1 MIAKEKNIYHI
12 NWVKYLVYKPYF
24 SRINDNIILVVSQ
37 GYVAEVSNEHVIL
50 GNDVLATCKIPSFV
64 GDLVDI
70 IAWVDSQGSEYL
82 PKNLGKS

>member
-1 MIAKEKNIYHI
+1 MFD
-12 NWVKYLVYKPYF
+12 LVPEYIGHAHSTLLKLIPNDD
-24 SRINDNIILVVSQ
+24 IDNIILVVSQ

>member
-1 MIAKEKNIYHI
+1 MCFFIDII
-12 NWVKYLVYKPYF
+12 T
-24 SRINDNIILVVSQ
+24 IILVVSQ